1 MENSLLTYNKL
12 ELLET
17 TLLLLPTPK
26 LSTGEETTPSKKE
39 TLSEELTTVGPLPTI
54 LTGPSLELTISPL
67 TRMLPPLETMLFL
80 QVILTSTSRTNKPTT
95 LELPGD
101 KPTEMMPQLTPPS
114 TETNSDMEL
123 LLETPTLTSEEE
135 RPLPFLT

>member
-101 KPTEMMPQLTPPS
+101 KPTEMMP
-114 TETNSDMEL
+114 
-123 LLETPTLTSEEE
+123 
-135 RPLPFLT
+135 